1 MNSTILSWTSSD
13 SAKSYLNSV
22 TTQYDKNLT
31 TLYPLI
37 YTKGQLY
44 NPNTT
49 TSFLSQNMAGN
60 LTSGFYTDLNK
71 DKSLHKVITKYFY
84 YKILDKWL
92 YNELLPLLAYLKID
106 DGKVKLIDNLADYN
120 IEKLAMDTDKN
131 IEKKISYMEDILITR
146 DMVKHVLKKIINKNH
161 IKWYDLYKKEFEVK
175 KVFKDYI
182 SDKLEDAI
190 DKHK

>member
-1 MNSTILSWTSSD
+1 MNSTILSWTSD

>member
-106 DGKVKLIDNLADYN
+106 DGKVKLIDNLADYS